1 MNPTRM
7 WVYILTLA
15 TLPALAGQEMKPRQ
29 KDSADGIAIT
39 VYNQDFAVVKQ
50 VIHLHLRPG
59 ENDANFAEVT
69 EQVEPESVILRD
81 ATGKHPIQIIE
92 QNYRSETATQG
103 LLLSQFEGKTIDFK
117 VQHENSSEIVRGKIV
132 RSGFMDRASLI
143 RRFGP
148 QYFYNGA
155 IMQGTSGLTAQPL
168 IEVDGKLQFSLPGV
182 PLFPSFPVD
191 DLLRPRL
198 DWKIGSQGAADFDA
212 ELSYVTGGMV
222 WQANYNVVAPQQ
234 GDALDLLGW
243 VTIDNHT
250 GKTFENA
257 NVKLMAGDVSKLK
270 QDQQGYGFDR
280 IERMA
285 GVAGGVG
292 SGAPAVMERTFD
304 DYHLYSLSRQVTLK
318 NRETKQIEFL
328 RADKIRARR
337 VYVYDGFPPG
347 SADAKLHL
355 RLLTPESRLRSYFQ

>member
-1 MNPTRM
+1 M
-7 WVYILTLA
+7 
-15 TLPALAGQEMKPRQ
+15 
-29 KDSADGIAIT
+29 
-39 VYNQDFAVVKQ
+39 
-50 VIHLHLRPG
+50 
-59 ENDANFAEVT
+59 
-69 EQVEPESVILRD
+69 
-81 ATGKHPIQIIE
+81 
-92 QNYRSETATQG
+92 
-103 LLLSQFEGKTIDFK
+103 
-117 VQHENSSEIVRGKIV
+117 
-132 RSGFMDRASLI
+132 
-143 RRFGP
+143 
-148 QYFYNGA
+148 
-155 IMQGTSGLTAQPL
+155 
-168 IEVDGKLQFSLPGV
+168 DGKLQFSLPGV

-337 VYVYDGFPPG
+337 VYVYDGFRLDPQMQNYTYDYLRQNRDFGATSNNTKVWIMEEFKNSEESNLGMPLPKGRMRFYRRDEGGQMEFIGENDVDHTPKRRNG
-347 SADAKLHL
+347 SCLH
-355 RLLTPESRLRSYFQ
+355 RQRLRRHRIKNAIKLPNGERTGLRGRIF